1 MSPRKKDL
9 SIETLRGFAIIFMV
23 AGHIIGGDESGMRL
37 ADHSGWR
44 YFYFTF
50 EYLRMPLFTV
60 ISGYVYS
67 LWPVGDSKYFD
78 FLKGKARRVLLPYIF
93 VGSLHFVIQAL
104 VPGTN
109 TKLPLTFIWNMFIFP
124 YAHFWFLMSIFLIF
138 VLVGILDTFKKMS
151 AFNNWFLIFIIA
163 AVVRFLVPKFEHDVF
178 SINGFFNLLPFF
190 LLGCGIQRF
199 QDVFTSKVVIRSAL
213 IVFIIT
219 IAMQQYTWFAGIKL
233 NIHEF
238 RVLSLFVACSGI
250 TLFFFIRKN
259 INFIS
264 KIGYYAF
271 GIYLFHVLGTAGSRI
286 VLLKFGLDQHFFVFT
301 VGLIFGIGIPILIE
315 LVFEKSR
322 ILRRLFLGLK

>member
-1 MSPRKKDL
+1 MSPKKKDL

-23 AGHIIGGDESGMRL
+23 AGHVIGGNESGMRL
-37 ADHSGWR
+37 ADHSSWR

-67 LWPVGDSKYFD
+67 LRPVGESKYFD
-78 FLKGKARRVLLPYIF
+78 FLRGKARRVLLPYIF
-93 VGSLHFVIQAL
+93 VGTLSFVIQAL

-109 TKLPLTFIWNMFIFP
+109 TKLPLSFIWNIFIFP

-138 VLVGILDTFKKMS
+138 VLVGILDSYKKMIS
-151 AFNNWFLIFIIA
+151 FKNWLLIFLLA
-163 AVVRFLVPKFEHDVF
+163 AVIRLLIPKFELDVF

-190 LLGCGIQRF
+190 LLGCGIERF
-199 QDVFTSKVVIRSAL
+199 QDIFTNKTVIRSAL
-213 IVFIIT
+213 GVFVIT
-219 IAMQQYTWFAGIKL
+219 ILIQQYTWFADIKL

-238 RVLSLFVACSGI
+238 RLLSLLVACSGI
-250 TLFFFIRKN
+250 TLFFYIRKN
-259 INFIS
+259 IDIIS

-286 VLLKFGLDQHFFVFT
+286 ILLKLGIDQHILV
-301 VGLIFGIGIPILIE
+301 FGIGLLFGLGVPIIIE
-315 LVFEKSR
+315 LLFEKSK
-322 ILRRLFLGLK
+322 ILRRLFFGLN